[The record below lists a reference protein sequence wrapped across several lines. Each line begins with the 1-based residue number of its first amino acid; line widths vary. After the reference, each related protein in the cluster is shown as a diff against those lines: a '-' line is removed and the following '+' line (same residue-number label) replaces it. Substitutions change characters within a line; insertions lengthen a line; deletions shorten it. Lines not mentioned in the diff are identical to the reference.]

1 MRSCIYVYVYSALY
15 IMHSILF
22 MYATG
27 CICVWRHTLP
37 EESVHWKSTNLTI
50 LLTEKIV
57 KFKFRYLSHIF
68 KPINESWYEWT
79 DWARYKNL
87 TPWISCRVCLCI
99 LYYIYGYCICII
111 HIYLM
116 YLYTAYE
123 GCIIQSVHMYCKCT
137 RYIFMYT
144 VHL

>member
-1 MRSCIYVYVYSALY
+1 MRSCIYVNVYSAMY
-15 IMHSILF
+15 MHSILF
-22 MYATG
+22 MYASE
-27 CICVWRHTLP
+27 CIRIWRHTLP
-37 EESVHWKSTNLTI
+37 ENSVHLKSTNLAI
-50 LLTEKIV
+50 LLTKKSWNLNLAICCIFSNLSMKADMSEQTEPGIKIQ
-57 KFKFRYLSHIF
+57 
-68 KPINESWYEWT
+68 P
-79 DWARYKNL
+79 
-87 TPWISCRVCLCI
+87 PWISCRVCLCI